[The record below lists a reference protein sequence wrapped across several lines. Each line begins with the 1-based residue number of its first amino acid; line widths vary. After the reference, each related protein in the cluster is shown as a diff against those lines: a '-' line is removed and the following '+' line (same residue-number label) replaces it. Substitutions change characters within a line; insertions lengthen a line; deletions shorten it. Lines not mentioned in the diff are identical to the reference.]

1 METHGTPLVREV
13 QHFRQPWLWA
23 IVLLLAGWR
32 WYVLLVQVVMGIRA
46 GGHPAPDVVVL
57 ILWLVFGVGL
67 VAFFWWTR
75 LITEVRA
82 DGLYVR
88 FVPFHLK
95 FKRLP
100 YSQLARWAACTYR
113 PILDYGGWGIRYG
126 RNGMAYNV
134 SGNRGVQLEFTSGK
148 RLLIGSQQP
157 EVIVRA
163 MQAASGRR

>member
-23 IVLLLAGWR
+23 LVLLLAGFS
-32 WYVLLVQVVMGIRA
+32 WYVLVAQILMGIRM
-46 GGHPAPDVVVL
+46 GNHPAPDVVAV
-57 ILWLVFGVGL
+57 ILWLIFGVGL

-75 LITEVRA
+75 LITEVRS
-82 DGLYVR
+82 DGLYIR
-88 FVPFHLK
+88 FVPFHRK

-100 YSQLARWAACTYR
+100 YSELARFEACTYR
-113 PILDYGGWGIRYG
+113 PILEYGGWGIRYG

-134 SGNRGVQLEFTSGK
+134 SGNRGVQLEFTNGK

-163 MQAASGRR
+163 MEEASGRR